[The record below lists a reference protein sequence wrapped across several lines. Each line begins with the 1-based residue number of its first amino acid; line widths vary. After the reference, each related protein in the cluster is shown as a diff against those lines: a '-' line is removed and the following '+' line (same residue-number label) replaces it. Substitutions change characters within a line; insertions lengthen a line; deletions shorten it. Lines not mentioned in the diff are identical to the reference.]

1 MKRAL
6 LSMLAVLPLA
16 VVPASGLAHDPGESG
31 PSGGSGAPVALVAGT
46 VVSVDAANGT
56 FVGNA
61 FVVGG
66 LKGSDESGS
75 AVTDD
80 LARRAIRHSGDGPAQ
95 PPITTQVTITTD
107 STTRF
112 NVNGRGGSVADL
124 SPGDR
129 FYTLL
134 HGSSTD
140 SLDTLVST
148 PAAAVFAKTP
158 PKPRQLYA
166 FVGDVTGVDTTGGTV
181 TVNVTRSL
189 PSDLVPAGSDP
200 VSFTVSSDTLVLGG
214 SAGGGLFGGSLSSVS
229 AGDIV
234 AGGLIAGSGLT
245 LGQVSAL
252 PLRVLLDLPAAVG
265 SGGND
270 GRPIVTTRTKALK
283 RALALLGEKPKPK
296 AAAHKSKRHHKHKRA
311 HARKHARRA

>member
-1 MKRAL
+1 MKRVL

-16 VVPASGLAHDPGESG
+16 IVPASGLAHDSGESG
-31 PSGGSGAPVALVAGT
+31 PSGGSGAPVAVVAGT
-46 VVSVDAANGT
+46 VVSVDATNGT

-61 FVVGG
+61 FVAGG
-66 LKGSDESGS
+66 LKGHDE
-75 AVTDD
+75 
-80 LARRAIRHSGDGPAQ
+80 GDGPSQA
-95 PPITTQVTITTD
+95 PVTTQVTITTD
-107 STTRF
+107 SATKF

-129 FYTLL
+129 FYALL

-166 FVGDVTGVDTTGGTV
+166 FVGDVTGVDTTAGTV

-189 PSDLVPAGSDP
+189 PSDLVPAGSGP
-200 VSFTVSSDTLVLGG
+200 VSFTVSTDTLVLGG
-214 SAGGGLFGGSLSSVS
+214 SAGGGLFGRSLSSVS
-229 AGDIV
+229 TGDIV
-234 AGGLIAGSGLT
+234 AGGLIADSGLT

-252 PLRVLLDLPAAVG
+252 PLRVLLDLPAAAG

-270 GRPIVTTRTKALK
+270 GRPIVTARAKALT

-296 AAAHKSKRHHKHKRA
+296 VAAHKSKRHRKHKRA
-311 HARKHARRA
+311 HAHKHARRA